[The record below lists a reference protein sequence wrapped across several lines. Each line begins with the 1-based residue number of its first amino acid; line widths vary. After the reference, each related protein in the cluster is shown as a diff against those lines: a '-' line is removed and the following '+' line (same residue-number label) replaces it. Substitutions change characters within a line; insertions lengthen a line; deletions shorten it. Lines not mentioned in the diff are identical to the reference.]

1 MIDVIIPCYNAENTL
16 LRSVQSAL
24 NQAELGKIWLID
36 DSSTDRTFEL
46 MLSLKKQFPKKI
58 CIDKCRKMAVS
69 QKQEIG
75 GHCKVKRKL
84 SPF

>member
-36 DSSTDRTFEL
+36 DIT
-46 MLSLKKQFPKKI
+46 KKAIP
-58 CIDKCRKMAVS
+58 
-69 QKQEIG
+69 
-75 GHCKVKRKL
+75 
-84 SPF
+84 